1 MTVTLPLFVLVA
13 IGVFVLYRYS
23 PVGPVAIVV
32 IALFGFLLAGTSFAP
47 PIHRGL
53 ASLVGLTETT
63 ASKAR

>member
-1 MTVTLPLFVLVA
+1 MTITVPLIVLVGA
-13 IGVFVLYRYS
+13 GVFMLWRYS

-32 IALFGFLLAGTSFAP
+32 IGLLGFLLAGTSFAP